1 MSVRYITG
9 NLAKD
14 PEIRKAGR
22 VEIVQFTVLE
32 NTATYRGDERVPG
45 LAPLNHW
52 VEAKF
57 ELGAN
62 VAASLHAGDAVVVVG
77 HERDASFEGKD
88 GIQFRRVIDATH
100 VGADLARA
108 TAVVTRTPRK
118 EPRQGQAPRFEQAP
132 DDGYEAPA
140 EPQPQTETASSL
152 WGQS

>member
-22 VEIVQFTVLE
+22 VEIVQLTVLE
-32 NTATYRGDERVPG
+32 NTATYRGDERVPS

-62 VAASLHAGDAVVVVG
+62 VAASLHEGDAVVVVG

-100 VGADLARA
+100 VGADLSRA

-118 EPRQGQAPRFEQAP
+118 EPRQAPRFAQAS
-132 DDGYEAPA
+132 DEGHEAPA
-140 EPQPQTETASSL
+140 EPQPQTDTATSL